1 MPKQAEHAEQK
12 ALIKWCKMHPVAKR
26 IFAIPN
32 GGARHIAVAAKMKAE
47 GVRPGVPDLFLPV
60 PRGRFCGLFIE
71 MKAKG
76 GRVARGQSE
85 ELEQLSAD
93 GYMAVV
99 CWGWDSARETI
110 ENYLNFGVDSEEPTM

>member
-1 MPKQAEHAEQK
+1 MTKQSEHNEQK

-32 GGARHIAVAAKMKAE
+32 GGARHIAVAAKLKAE
-47 GVRPGVPDLFLPV
+47 GVRRHVPDLFLPV
-60 PRGRFCGLFIE
+60 SRGRFHGLFIE

-76 GRVARGQSE
+76 GRVAKGQSE

-110 ENYLNFGVDSEEPTM
+110 ENYLNYGDDNG